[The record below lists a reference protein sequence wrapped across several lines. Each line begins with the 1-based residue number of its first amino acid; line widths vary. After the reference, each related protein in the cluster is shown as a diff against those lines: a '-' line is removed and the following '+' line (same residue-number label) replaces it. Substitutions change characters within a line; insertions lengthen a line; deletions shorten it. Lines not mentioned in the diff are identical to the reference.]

1 MLSKLAKLCYE
12 EKDLHRYNESICMAA
27 ELFLAPSKLSL
38 PHPQI
43 AVEYKSYNFREYIN
57 ESFFNEKQILTSG
70 DAITW
75 ISNTI

>member
-1 MLSKLAKLCYE
+1 
-12 EKDLHRYNESICMAA
+12 MAA

-70 DAITW
+70 DTIMW
-75 ISNTI
+75 ISNSI